1 MKTNIENP
9 ELLLKN
15 LSTRLTTI
23 EGKIKK
29 HVLENNLFHSCSDKK
44 IDIKPIVYEGLP
56 LINVES
62 FYILHRSHMPQIL
75 YTPYEKKIKFYKSDE
90 KNLYTHFVDESHT
103 NYELKEDTISDIL
116 KNYQGNELEINKH
129 IVVNITVTEESYKC
143 PIAGGSL
150 CRFTN
155 WLRKNNYTFTVA
167 EYEFSYCTLN
177 DTRVFEIYIPI
188 RIIRLFNAF

>member
-1 MKTNIENP
+1 MKTNLENP

-15 LSTRLTTI
+15 LSIRLTTI

-56 LINVES
+56 LINAKS
-62 FYILHRSHMPQIL
+62 FYILHRSHIPQNL

-90 KNLYTHFVDESHT
+90 KNLYIHFVDESHT
-103 NYELKEDTISDIL
+103 NYELEEDIISDIL

-129 IVVNITVTEESYKC
+129 IVVTITEESYKC
-143 PIAGGSL
+143 PIAGSSL
-150 CRFTN
+150 SRFTN
-155 WLRKNNYTFTVA
+155 WLKKNKYTFTV
-167 EYEFSYCTLN
+167 EKYCTLTDN
-177 DTRVFEIYIPI
+177 RAFEIYIPI